1 MAMNEMLRVLRH
13 ISTRPGV
20 SAAMLFALLL
30 VVYHIN
36 GDFLV
41 GNDAK
46 SNVYL
51 APTLLSKGRLTFTPQ
66 DTPFMFHWKLSTPE
80 ADVAVRF
87 DHWDAQELATPT
99 TPLVLSR
106 NGALRELYDEGR
118 LTVQAAKYYVVPTTT
133 PGHYITT
140 FGPGSGLSA
149 LPVYWL
155 LEMVLDGDLIN
166 SPRALWY
173 GGKFAAAACVAGSA
187 VFVFFTV
194 LAYLDVRRASIVAL
208 AYGLGTSVWS
218 ISSQTL
224 WAHGANELFLAMGA
238 FFYSRLGQRRHA
250 AWLSGLGFAAAIA
263 CRAPSALMLLV
274 VGTWL
279 LSRPALAILRKQP
292 ARDPGRLA
300 LEFALGA
307 LPLVA
312 LLAWY
317 NWSYLGA
324 PWRFG
329 HTHIDARLV
338 GLKTGNP
345 SGGLWQTPVWLGA
358 AGLLFSPSRGLL
370 FHSPFLAFALWG
382 SVEAWQDVRFRFLR
396 PLSLATLGL
405 WLIAFSWYDWWGGWT
420 FAYRPLVDT
429 MPILAL
435 LFLPVIGT
443 ITTRAL
449 VRGVFYSLL
458 VWSVAVQ
465 SIGAFAFNVNEW
477 NSPLAAYELHVP
489 GEVNPVVTHSLL
501 EVQEL
506 VQTRRATLARTFKV
520 DEDRHGDIDWPEN
533 HHRLWSISDSEL
545 AYYALNFEQ
554 CRLRKK
560 EGIRFWLENP

>member
-1 MAMNEMLRVLRH
+1 MGHSDGALAPVGF
-13 ISTRPGV
+13 TARPGV
-20 SAAMLFALLL
+20 SAAMLFVLLL

-66 DTPFMFHWKLSTPE
+66 ETPFMFHWKLSTPE
-80 ADVAVRF
+80 GDVGVSF
-87 DHWDAQELATPT
+87 DHWDAQELATRTAPIVLPT
-99 TPLVLSR
+99 R
-106 NGALRELYDEGR
+106 GALRELYDEGR
-118 LTVQAAKYYVVPTTT
+118 LTVQAEKYYVVPTTT
-133 PGHYITT
+133 PGHYVTT

-149 LPVYWL
+149 LPVYGL
-155 LEMVLDGDLIN
+155 LETVVDGDLIN

-194 LAYLDVRRASIVAL
+194 LPFLDVRRAWTVAL

-224 WAHGANELFLAMGA
+224 WAHGPNELFLAMGA
-238 FFYSRLGQRRHA
+238 FFLSRLDRRRHA
-250 AWLSGLGFAAAIA
+250 AWLSGLAFAAAVA
-263 CRAPSALMLLV
+263 CRAPSAVLLLAA
-274 VGTWL
+274 GIWL
-279 LSRPALAILRKQP
+279 LTRPALAIIRRQP
-292 ARDPGRLA
+292 ARDLGRPA

-307 LPLVA
+307 LPLLA
-312 LLAWY
+312 LLALH

-324 PWRFG
+324 PWHFG
-329 HTHIDARLV
+329 HTNIHARLV
-338 GLKTGNP
+338 ELKTGNGN
-345 SGGLWQTPVWLGA
+345 GGLWQTPVWVGA

-370 FHSPFLAFALWG
+370 IHSPFLVFALWG
-382 SVEAWQDVRFRFLR
+382 SVEAWQDDRFRFLR

-405 WLIAFSWYDWWGGWT
+405 WLIAFTWYDWWGGWC
-420 FAYRPLVDT
+420 FSYRPLVDT
-429 MPILAL
+429 MPMLAL
-435 LFLPVIGT
+435 LLAPVIET
-443 ITTRAL
+443 ITTRAPL
-449 VRGVFYSLL
+449 RSVFYSLL

-465 SIGAFAFNVNEW
+465 WIGAFAYNVKEW
-477 NSPLAAYELHVP
+477 NSPLVAYELLVP
-489 GEVNPVVTHSLL
+489 GETKPVVTHSLL

-506 VQTRRATLARTFKV
+506 VETGRATLARTFEV
-520 DEDRHGDIDWPEN
+520 DRDRHGDIDWPEN

-545 AYYALNFEQ
+545 AYYALNFQQ

-560 EGIRFWLENP
+560 EGIQLFLENP